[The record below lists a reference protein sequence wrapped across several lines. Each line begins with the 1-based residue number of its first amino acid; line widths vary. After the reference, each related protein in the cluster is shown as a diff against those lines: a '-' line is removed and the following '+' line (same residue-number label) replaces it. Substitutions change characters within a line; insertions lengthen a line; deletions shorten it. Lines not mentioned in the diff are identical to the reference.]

1 MVCHHNTRT
10 HVRLLGP
17 CFKTGRC
24 EPFCQHRRQAAR
36 YALMLT
42 TDMHNTCILNISAG
56 RKNELETKAT
66 SSVLARAAHRVG
78 QPLAFDSRTTDAG
91 LHNKGMH
98 RPRTAELLPRNTG
111 SKRFPPNN
119 FKHFLTLFSKFFA
132 SFPHGTCSLSV
143 SRLYLALDE
152 IYHPFGAAISNNPTR
167 QEIDTIPDERKSQT
181 GFSPS
186 MMPCSKRL
194 IPATPENDISID
206 HNSACKTCRF

>member
-152 IYHPFGAAISNNPTR
+152 IYHPLG
-167 QEIDTIPDERKSQT
+167 
-181 GFSPS
+181 
-186 MMPCSKRL
+186 L
-194 IPATPENDISID
+194 
-206 HNSACKTCRF
+206 